1 MNEATENENFRKEE
15 FKLKFLNHFY
25 ENDLKLKSLTTSIKH
40 DDNDENEMSNLN
52 EKMNYFVD
60 LVNGLFAQKCSL
72 ENELE
77 QVKNE
82 YFKFL
87 CLNKN
92 LDEKGS
98 EMIEAFNNENLVL
111 NNLIFNISYNNDNKT
126 RFFSEILISIAG
138 LCSKMMN
145 FKTLNQKKFSKAQN
159 ELQIVNKFN
168 TDEKVFAKTPE
179 DLLNQLDEII
189 NISQF
194 LNENKNEQSNI
205 EVHYY
210 VNEINRLVN
219 FMQNSYSVVLQEEDS
234 KSNDFSNQE
243 MNTLDASNEYISRQK
258 IKLRSKDLL
267 NRQLKSKKKEKMFA
281 TLERLNE

>member
-1 MNEATENENFRKEE
+1 
-15 FKLKFLNHFY
+15 
-25 ENDLKLKSLTTSIKH
+25 
-40 DDNDENEMSNLN
+40 
-52 EKMNYFVD
+52 
-60 LVNGLFAQKCSL
+60 
-72 ENELE
+72 
-77 QVKNE
+77 
-82 YFKFL
+82 
-87 CLNKN
+87 
-92 LDEKGS
+92 
-98 EMIEAFNNENLVL
+98 
-111 NNLIFNISYNNDNKT
+111 
-126 RFFSEILISIAG
+126 
-138 LCSKMMN
+138 MMN